1 MEGPRPQG
9 GPAERDFAQSIG
21 RALRD
26 GRRRLA
32 TSQRALAAVTHVPQ
46 STICRL
52 ERGQPISITLEEIGR
67 LFDGLAIRL
76 EVIARPPL
84 VDGGPSVRDAVHA
97 RILGYIERH
106 LRRSGLDTAR
116 EVPIGGGRVR
126 GWIDLLASRPADR
139 VVVVAEIKADVVDI
153 GALERQVAWY
163 EREAWAA
170 ARALGWRPARLVVA
184 ALPLSTQRNAEI
196 VRLEA
201 EPLRRRF
208 PAPPTDLRSEL
219 EGSRG
224 PVSPTARPGASSRVS
239 TLAFVD
245 PLRRGFSWLLPTPL
259 FGGRPE
265 LPYADAREL
274 RARLDSTRPSRGA
287 SR

>member
-1 MEGPRPQG
+1 MERRWPQG
-9 GPAERDFAQSIG
+9 GPAERDLAPSVG

-32 TSQRALAAVTHVPQ
+32 MSQRALAAVANVPQ

-52 ERGQPISITLEEIGR
+52 ERGQLVSITLAEVGR

-76 EVIARPPL
+76 EVTARPPL
-84 VDGGPSVRDAVHA
+84 IAGGPAVRDAVHA
-97 RILGYIERH
+97 RILGYVERR
-106 LRRSGLDTAR
+106 LRRAGLETAR
-116 EVPIGGGRVR
+116 EVPIGGGRVQ
-126 GWIDLLASRPADR
+126 GWIDLLAWRPADGL
-139 VVVVAEIKADVVDI
+139 VVVAEIKGDVVDI

-170 ARALGWRPARLVVA
+170 ARALGWRPARLIVA
-184 ALPLSTQRNAEI
+184 GLLLSTRHNAEI

-201 EPLRRRF
+201 ESLRRRF

-219 EGSRG
+219 VDYRR
-224 PVSPTARPGASSRVS
+224 PLPPTARPGTPGRAA

-245 PLRRGFSWLLPTPL
+245 PLRRGSSWLLPTPL
-259 FGGRPE
+259 FGGRPV

-274 RARLDSTRPSRGA
+274 RARLGSRRTSRGA
-287 SR
+287 PS